1 MALSD
6 EQKRAIDSWRNRPSD
21 SKPQSTTPA
30 YTSPPASEPLSQ
42 EATSSGAYERLAKTK
57 AKLLATRADLTT
69 RIGSHTLTLNQP
81 NSADGTAHWGARNEL
96 ARLTQSRDD
105 IDADLAD
112 IETKINT
119 LLGYTPP
126 PGPSTRPTPT
136 TPARATPA
144 PTSSTV
150 SRDRPR
156 SHRSLY
162 LTILSALLGFNIFRS
177 LFGRESIGNDE
188 CGSWFFPVLD
198 EPGNPVGFFT
208 SGAERECS
216 RYITG
221 TLTEAVMSA
230 LALGAIAATLYFTS
244 DSR

>member
-6 EQKRAIDSWRNRPSD
+6 EQKRAIDSWRDRPSD

-42 EATSSGAYERLAKTK
+42 EATSSGAYERLATTK
-57 AKLLATRADLTT
+57 AKLLNIRADLTT

-81 NSADGTAHWGARNEL
+81 NSADGSAHWRARNEL
-96 ARLTQSRDD
+96 AQLTQSLNN
-105 IDADLAD
+105 IDADIAN
-112 IETKINT
+112 IETKIYAIR
-119 LLGYTPP
+119 GGTPP
-126 PGPSTRPTPT
+126 PGPSTRPSP
-136 TPARATPA
+136 ATPS

-150 SRDRPR
+150 GRDRPR
-156 SHRSLY
+156 SHRNLY

-177 LFGRESIGNDE
+177 LFGRESIGDQE
-188 CGSWFFPVLD
+188 CGSFFFPVLN
-198 EPGNPVGFFT
+198 ERGNPIGFFT
-208 SGAERECS
+208 SGADRACP
-216 RYITG
+216 RFIAG